1 MKHIT
6 FIILFILSIINAN
19 ELINKSFSFNSH
31 HSTFK
36 ILSDSLYYI
45 ISNSADEKYINKRGA
60 VLSLDKLG
68 STTHFTEIGTVNNY
82 IISGIQVED
91 KHLLLIGYSQ
101 KNEEWSR
108 IYLTKLN
115 KNMEIVWEENYGSFN
130 NDNKGYAII
139 QLNSNEYWVLG
150 YTKASKNGVLLLKID
165 TNGKE
170 KWFTYLPDLVCTF
183 ANNLI
188 LTKNQ
193 DLIIS
198 GQNKNQ
204 LFVARLDKEG
214 NVLWQYNY
222 NDDKKYHRSYDIK
235 ETKDGGFIVVGNSTA
250 TKDNSYDILI
260 IKLSKNGDKEWIKTI
275 GDNTNEVAYDV
286 EINKDYGYIVSGHA
300 LTDKSHHIYN
310 SFIIKIDSLGNRI
323 SRFNFNDSSNKLYD
337 LTLDYNKKLDAL
349 NYVGTGNI
357 FNKKNKE
364 SSIWFIKINDSLFN
378 EY

>member
-6 FIILFILSIINAN
+6 FIILFIFSIINAK

-45 ISNSADEKYINKRGA
+45 ISNSSDEKYINKRGA

-68 STTHFTEIGTVNNY
+68 SMINFTEIGTVNNY
-82 IISGIQVED
+82 IISGIQIED

-101 KNEEWSR
+101 KNEEWSQ
-108 IYLTKLN
+108 IYLIKLN

-130 NDNKGYAII
+130 NDNKGYAITE
-139 QLNSNEYWVLG
+139 LNSNEYWVLG

-188 LTKNQ
+188 LTKNNE
-193 DLIIS
+193 LIVS
-198 GQNKNQ
+198 GHNKNK
-204 LFVARLDKEG
+204 LFVAKLNKEG

-222 NDDKKYHRSYDIK
+222 KDDKKYHRSYDIK
-235 ETKDGGFIVVGNSTA
+235 ETKDGGFIAVGNSTA

-260 IKLSKNGDKEWIKTI
+260 IKISKDGKEEWVKII
-275 GDNTNEVAYDV
+275 GNDTNEVAYDIEENRQYEYIISGYALV
-286 EINKDYGYIVSGHA
+286 DKNKHTYH
-300 LTDKSHHIYN
+300 
-310 SFIIKIDSLGNRI
+310 SFVVKIDSLGNELSRI
-323 SRFNFNDSSNKLYD
+323 DFKNSSNKLYD
-337 LTLDYNKKLDAL
+337 LSLEYNHKLNIL
-349 NYVGTGNI
+349 NYIGTGDIINEI
-357 FNKKNKE
+357 THSK
-364 SSIWFIKINDSLFN
+364 IWFIKFDDSFLMSK
-378 EY
+378 